1 VTQPA
6 PGEAVQ
12 RVCPACSTVAFTTA
26 DRCPW
31 CGAGYRR
38 RLWPAL
44 LAVAVVQ
51 TAIVLG
57 GVALILAEAGNEVD
71 RRLDV
76 AVRNVQRDVNTTLSG
91 VERSVR
97 AELDRRLPARP

>member
-1 VTQPA
+1 MQNA

-26 DRCPW
+26 QRCPW
-31 CGAGYRR
+31 CGASYRR

-51 TAIVLG
+51 AAIVLG
-57 GVALILAEAGNEVD
+57 GVALMLAAAGNELD
-71 RRLDV
+71 RRLDD
-76 AVRNVQRDVNTTLSG
+76 AVRTVQRDVDSTLG
-91 VERSVR
+91 DLQQSVR
-97 AELDRRLPARP
+97 SELDRRLPPAP

>member
-1 VTQPA
+1 MQNA

-26 DRCPW
+26 QRCPW

-51 TAIVLG
+51 AAIVLG
-57 GVALILAEAGNEVD
+57 GVALMLAAAGNELD
-71 RRLDV
+71 RRLDD
-76 AVRNVQRDVNTTLSG
+76 AVRTVQRDVDSTLG
-91 VERSVR
+91 DLQQSVR
-97 AELDRRLPARP
+97 SELDRRLPPAP

>member
-1 VTQPA
+1 MQNA

-26 DRCPW
+26 QRCPW
-31 CGAGYRR
+31 CGASYRR

-51 TAIVLG
+51 AAIVLG
-57 GVALILAEAGNEVD
+57 GVAVMLAAAGNELD
-71 RRLDV
+71 RRLDD
-76 AVRNVQRDVNTTLSG
+76 AVRDVDATLG
-91 VERSVR
+91 DLQQSVR
-97 AELDRRLPARP
+97 SELDRRLPPAP